1 MDNKS
6 QNSVD
11 HYNSLPRWGKEVN
24 HANRERIEQTLAI
37 VPEGVKLI
45 LDIGCGDG
53 TISNFLIS
61 DQRKIYGVDV
71 SSVAIKHFRGMGI
84 ISSIDN
90 LPFPNKSFDLI
101 ICAETLEHLPD
112 GIYEKSL
119 NEITRVAREYIVV
132 STPNDEY
139 LPVGYVKC
147 DACGFVYHANLHQR
161 SFTSETYQTL
171 FSGFDLLKLVKIN
184 NWSHSRILTSL
195 NHFFGYYKFKDGLSC
210 PQCRHVNAKKR
221 GGLPAAISQLNK
233 IIPKRVKARWILS
246 LFRSSTSRYKTRS
259 TS

>member
-6 QNSVD
+6 HNSVN
-11 HYNSLPRWGKEVN
+11 HYDSLPRWGKEVN

-61 DQRKIYGVDV
+61 DQRKIYGVDI
-71 SSVAIKHFRGMGI
+71 SSVAIKHFRGMGV
-84 ISSIDN
+84 ISSIEN
-90 LPFPNKSFDLI
+90 LPFPNKFFDLI

-119 NEITRVAREYIVV
+119 NEITRVTREYIVA

-139 LPVGYVKC
+139 LPAGYVKC

-161 SFTSETYQTL
+161 AYTDETYRDM
-171 FSGFDLLKLVKIN
+171 FDGFNLLKLVKIN
-184 NWSHSRILTSL
+184 KWQHSRLVTLLHHS
-195 NHFFGYYKFKDGLSC
+195 FGYYKYKEGVSC
-210 PQCRHVNAKKR
+210 PRCNQPSKPIKGYLLGVLTMLSKFV
-221 GGLPAAISQLNK
+221 
-233 IIPKRVKARWILS
+233 PKRVKPRWLLS
-246 LFRSSTSRYKTRS
+246 LFKSNSSE
-259 TS
+259 